1 MTLASLPTLDE
12 YGYQPIRFLET
23 DSKMSSIL
31 LASDSQQRLLILK
44 IARVDQTVRADVNRQ
59 AIQNTVNWFAELGT
73 HPGIA
78 QLYPIHRNDT
88 GTDSYLARL
97 HEWQGAPEF
106 LAMEYLEGGSL
117 RELVGRKRLALEDAL
132 QITHGIA
139 RSLDFIHQRGC
150 VHRDLKPE
158 NILFQSTP
166 TLSAGDGSRS
176 LPMQPLLIDFGVA
189 ARRGENRYVSGSRL
203 WMAPELQLAYERF
216 SLPVDP
222 AWDIYALGLILCYML
237 SGLLPQRRNYD
248 YASYQNYQQQALTI
262 LERDLNKRSDPGS
275 NVGAQIKQL
284 VQRALAKEPALR
296 PSADEFAEAV
306 AAILKSLGVALPTA
320 HSAWSRIDWWRIGSS
335 RELRIASLV
344 GISPKHLLMT
354 LLAILSLFVIL
365 SLWRNRESDALSS
378 ADPQATTVPQFTS
391 APQAEQSAASPTQLP
406 LPPTLVESI
415 TSNAAPTLVPLS
427 ATIQPLAPT
436 LLPNDP

>member
-12 YGYQPIRFLET
+12 YGYQPVRFLET

-78 QLYPIHRNDT
+78 QLYPIHHNDA
-88 GTDSYLARL
+88 GAGGYLARL

-106 LAMEYLEGGSL
+106 LAMAYLEGGSL

-132 QITHGIA
+132 QIAHGIA

-166 TLSAGDGSRS
+166 TLSTGDSS
-176 LPMQPLLIDFGVA
+176 SPLPVQPLLIDFGVA

-203 WMAPELQLAYERF
+203 WMSPELQLAYERF

-262 LERDLNKRSDPGS
+262 LERDLNKRSDPAS
-275 NVGAQIKQL
+275 KVGAQIKQL
-284 VQRALAKEPALR
+284 VQRALAREPALR
-296 PSADEFAEAV
+296 PRADEFAEAV

-320 HSAWSRIDWWRIGSS
+320 HSARQRMDWQRIGS
-335 RELRIASLV
+335 
-344 GISPKHLLMT
+344 SPKHLLMT

-365 SLWRNRESDALSS
+365 SLWRNNERATLSS
-378 ADPQATTVPQFTS
+378 ADPQATDEPQFTD
-391 APQAEQSAASPTQLP
+391 APQAEQSAASPTRLP

-427 ATIQPLAPT
+427 ATMQPLAPT